1 MDTMISL
8 KEPMPDAP
16 TILIVDDEEDVREL
30 VGSNLR
36 RAGMKVAEAAD
47 GLQGMKTARTLGP
60 DLIVLDVM
68 MPGRDGLQVCA
79 ELRTDDATKGIPVL
93 MLTAKGQTPD
103 RIAGLERGADDYM
116 AKPFSPRELVLRV
129 QSLLR
134 RAAASSDVSVL
145 REGPFELDLPG
156 VRLSLDGNAVDL
168 TLLEFKLV
176 HLLVSNRG
184 RVVDRDTILREVWGY
199 ADNVRTRT
207 LDTHIKRLREK
218 LGPHSEWLQ
227 TSRGFGYMFKSP
239 SV

>member
-1 MDTMISL
+1 M
-8 KEPMPDAP
+8 
-16 TILIVDDEEDVREL
+16 
-30 VGSNLR
+30 
-36 RAGMKVAEAAD
+36 
-47 GLQGMKTARTLGP
+47 
-60 DLIVLDVM
+60 
-68 MPGRDGLQVCA
+68 
-79 ELRTDDATKGIPVL
+79 
-93 MLTAKGQTPD
+93 
-103 RIAGLERGADDYM
+103 
-116 AKPFSPRELVLRV
+116 
-129 QSLLR
+129 
-134 RAAASSDVSVL
+134 L